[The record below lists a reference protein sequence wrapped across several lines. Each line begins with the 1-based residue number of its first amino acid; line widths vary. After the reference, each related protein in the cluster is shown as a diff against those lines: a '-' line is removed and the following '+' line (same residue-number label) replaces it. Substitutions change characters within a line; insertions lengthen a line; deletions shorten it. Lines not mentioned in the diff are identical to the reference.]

1 MLSLNDQRELMY
13 SRTALVNLSY
23 PEVELVCIDVVK
35 RVTFLQ
41 FDGFL
46 EVVNSIRRWDMIGII
61 IITMFEDV
69 AIEGESGQHELP

>member
-1 MLSLNDQRELMY
+1 MY
-13 SRTALVNLSY
+13 SRG
-23 PEVELVCIDVVK
+23 ELVCIDVVT

-46 EVVNSIRRWDMIGII
+46 EVVNGIRRCDMIGII
-61 IITMFEDV
+61 VITTLEDV